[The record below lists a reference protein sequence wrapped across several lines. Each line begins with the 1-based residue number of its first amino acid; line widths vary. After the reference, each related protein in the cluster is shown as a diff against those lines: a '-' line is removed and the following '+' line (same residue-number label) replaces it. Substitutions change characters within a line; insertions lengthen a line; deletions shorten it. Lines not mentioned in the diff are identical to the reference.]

1 MKTNLKYL
9 LCLVILL
16 GVWQCVHAQ
25 DEICED
31 TDTVVIANEAIT
43 GASFNQWIDSEPFKK
58 GVEALD
64 FGDDYNG
71 AATLFIEE
79 LKLHPNNGYAM
90 CNLAI
95 CKNHIANATLNKATY
110 DILNLPDIDME
121 TADTLYKVAR
131 INFFV
136 AMGETIET
144 MENGIE
150 LLPTDDKNSLSKAYI
165 ALAEALNDAEIDT
178 DEVMAVYKKAV
189 DVNPCEES
197 IYELIGYAK
206 NKNLDE
212 DILEVINKYGDLLSD
227 DIISKT
233 YFALNAYNNG
243 EYQKAIDLLKEALKN
258 DSESYDAKTI
268 SLMGESYY
276 MLGDVDKALVL
287 MDEAIKQ
294 NAQSGDSGNN
304 EYITRKIA
312 IEMDNGMVDKV
323 LHDAQVAEI
332 VCAGNVDDLMNI
344 YSAQGWANSV
354 KKNWKEALAAYDKW
368 SEMTPGNYTPL
379 YIAARTKILSGDI
392 AQGREELR
400 DILNN
405 MDTTENQEFKMN
417 VLYYLGNKTEAKA
430 ILDVLAKNTETV
442 GKMNAKEALEYVLTN
457 ETMLLYNVACAYS
470 LQGETGKA
478 LDYLRQYFESDEGEP
493 NFEYVILDYDFD
505 NIRNNPKFL
514 ELINEYRLKW
524 KNGKF
529 RSKQ

>member
-1 MKTNLKYL
+1 M
-9 LCLVILL
+9 LL

-165 ALAEALNDAEIDT
+165 ALAEALNDAERDT
-178 DEVMAVYKKAV
+178 DEILAAYKEAV

-212 DILEVINKYGDLLSD
+212 DILEVINKYGNLLSD

-312 IEMDNGMVDKV
+312 LEMDNGMVDQV

-332 VCAGNVDDLMNI
+332 LCQGNAYDLVNI
-344 YSAQGWANSV
+344 YSAQGWAYSTMN
-354 KKNWKEALAAYDKW
+354 KWDDAIAAYGKW
-368 SEMTPGNYTPL
+368 SDLDNDNNSPRYW
-379 YIAARTKILSGDI
+379 AARALILSGDV
-392 AQGREELR
+392 AQGREELTS
-400 DILNN
+400 ILNN
-405 MDTTENQEFKMN
+405 MDFTQNQEMKMN
-417 VLYYLGNKTEAKA
+417 VLYYLGRKAEAKE
-430 ILDVLAKNTETV
+430 ILKVLVSNTEQV
-442 GKMNAKEALEYVLTN
+442 GKMSAIEKDAAESLPEV
-457 ETMLLYNVACAYS
+457 MPLYNIACAYS
-470 LQGETGKA
+470 LLGDKNKA
-478 LDYLRQYFESDEGEP
+478 LDYLKLYYESAEMEP
-493 NFEYVILDYDFD
+493 TFEYAVLDRDFD
-505 NIRNNPKFL
+505 NIRNNPKFMK
-514 ELINEYRLKW
+514 LINNYKQQW
-524 KNGKF
+524 KNGTLTLK
-529 RSKQ
+529 KK